1 MVYRRMNISLFLTLY
16 GPYLLNLFIKTS
28 TWLVVILA
36 LYRHAAISLSFARKE
51 YLTAVNTFLSILIC
65 FVFWI
70 LLLMPLTWSWETKTD
85 TCQGKS
91 FIVLDI
97 GKFELDVHMRQ
108 ALTHVW
114 TAVGFLLPVCI
125 LAYCN
130 MTMIISLRTTLQNTS
145 SHTNPQ
151 SLQRHRRVATQRR
164 VTITLVAIVASF
176 FIFVFPSEVIQ
187 YYFELSSKRS
197 FNQEITF
204 NFTVAC
210 NLLQTINMSINFLL
224 YCVVNSNFRATLSE
238 MIPKCN
244 ARSGHANGN
253 LNYSSVRS
261 SNMTSVM
268 CTEL

>member
-65 FVFWI
+65 FVLWI
-70 LLLMPLTWSWETKTD
+70 LLLMPLTWSWETKRD
-85 TCQGKS
+85 TCHGKS
-91 FIVLDI
+91 VIVLDF
-97 GKFELDVHMRQ
+97 GKFELDVGMRQ

-114 TAVGFLLPVCI
+114 TAVGFILPVCI

-130 MTMIISLRTTLQNTS
+130 ITMIISLRTTLHNTL

-151 SLQRHRRVATQRR
+151 SVQRHRRVATQRR
-164 VTITLVAIVASF
+164 VTITLIAIVASF
-176 FIFVFPSEVIQ
+176 FIFVFPSEIIQ
-187 YYFELSSKRS
+187 YYFELSSRKS
-197 FNQEITF
+197 FNQELMF
-204 NFTVAC
+204 NFTVVC
-210 NLLQTINMSINFLL
+210 NLLQAISMSINFSL
-224 YCVVNSNFRATLSE
+224 YCVFNSNFRATLRD
-238 MIPKCN
+238 MVPKCITQS
-244 ARSGHANGN
+244 RHANGN

-261 SNMTSVM
+261 TNMTSVM
-268 CTEL
+268 CTDL